1 MGITRINNNISAL
14 TAQRNI
20 DKVGNNLQQSIER
33 LSSGL
38 RINRAAD
45 DAAGLVISNRLRS
58 QVEGLNQAVDNAS
71 TGINVLNVAEG
82 ALEET
87 NVRLNRIRELAVQAA
102 NTGVNDF
109 KSRLAIQDEVSQSID
124 EITRIA
130 STTKFA
136 GNFLLNGDFSIKSEL
151 KAGQEFV
158 GANIDASA
166 VASNLNNGTS
176 FLNIRQTQVGR
187 SEIVAGDPADGQQIV
202 STGIVNQTDIAVSTG
217 IFTSTQFINGTAA
230 VGADALQ
237 TSFFNGVS
245 ISAAAAGSLAVVTFN
260 GVLSNGET
268 SFNGT
273 VSLTTA
279 TSVDDLVSAINS
291 AIDAAETAFFGVS
304 TAASIPTSFRTTAQL
319 GTGNNAGRIELA
331 SSGDFFNQSNIDIAV
346 LRNNG
351 IAIKSDGVT
360 RAGALGANSGISGQG
375 AVGNNVTAITGSTFI
390 TGEFNISVEDA
401 QAAQQRTVESKIVFR
416 DANGGI
422 ISRSSSL
429 SGSTSTRT
437 LVLNGTFDGA
447 VFTGGTTLQE
457 GDTISLLG
465 TNADG
470 TTFSS
475 AFTFDPTTGA
485 NDVDAATNLDDFTFA
500 SVSGLIQELNFRTRI
515 FSGGSITNGDQA
527 RFEDALFTFT
537 ANGTL
542 QLIDDLGR
550 TNSQTDFTLTF
561 DLASGPTTLQDNADL
576 IQEGFAE
583 QATFRLN
590 GGEAIR
596 AEAGDVVTL
605 QAEESTIIG
614 VPTSQ
619 VTFRVG
625 SGFTNGDDTLINVE
639 DEFVGT
645 LNGGEDVTF
654 GKGDQDVVFL
664 TQGTNTE
671 TAKFLTIDFDTIVD
685 ATKGVGLND
694 SGTTVLISTLNRGL
708 NFQIGS
714 DAGQNLEFSVGDLR
728 ADNLGF
734 GRGSGRTVQDIDI
747 TSLSGAEEA
756 ITIVDEALEQVNRT
770 RSILGAATNRLDAT
784 ISSLSVASENL
795 TASESRIR
803 DADIAAETSRFTL
816 NQVLLQAGT
825 SVLAQ
830 ANFQSQ
836 GFLSLLG

>member
-20 DKVGNNLQQSIER
+20 DRVGGNLQQSIER

-87 NVRLNRIRELAVQAA
+87 SVRLNRVRELAVQAA

-136 GNFLLNGDFSIKSEL
+136 GNFLLNGDFSIKSDL
-151 KAGQEFV
+151 KEGQDFFGV
-158 GANIDASA
+158 NIDASA
-166 VASNLNNGTS
+166 VASNLNSGTQ
-176 FLNIRQTQVGR
+176 FLNIRQTQIGR
-187 SEIVAGDPADGQQIV
+187 SEIVAGDPVGGQQVV
-202 STGIVNQTDIAVSTG
+202 STGINNQTDVAVSTAR
-217 IFTSTQFINGTAA
+217 FSSTQFLNGTAA
-230 VGADALQ
+230 
-237 TSFFNGVS
+237 TSATDLTDTFFNGVS
-245 ISAAAAGSLAVVTFN
+245 VSSTGSLSVITFS
-260 GVLSNGET
+260 GVLSDGT
-268 SFNGT
+268 TQFNGT
-273 VSLTTA
+273 LSLSTA
-279 TSVDDLVSAINS
+279 STVDNLISSINI
-291 AIDAAETAFFGVS
+291 AIDAAERAFFGTS
-304 TAASIPTSFRTTAQL
+304 TAASVPTSFRTTATL
-319 GTGNNAGRIELA
+319 GAGANGGRIELRG
-331 SSGDFFNQSNIDIAV
+331 SGNFFNQSDLDIAV
-346 LRNNG
+346 LRNSA
-351 IAIKSDGVT
+351 IAAQSEGVT
-360 RAGALGANSGISGQG
+360 RSGALGASSVLTGQG
-375 AVGNNVTAITGSTFI
+375 SVGNSVTAITGSTFG

-401 QAAQQRTVESKIVFR
+401 QTAQQRNVESTIVFR
-416 DANGGI
+416 DNNGGI
-422 ISRSSSL
+422 VSRSVSL
-429 SGSTSTRT
+429 DQTTSTRS
-437 LVLNGTFDGA
+437 LVLNGTFEGA
-447 VFTGGTTLQE
+447 VFTGGTTLND
-457 GDTISLLG
+457 GDTIDLLG
-465 TNADG
+465 TNSDG
-470 TTFSS
+470 STFSATYTYDTS
-475 AFTFDPTTGA
+475 SGA
-485 NDVDAATNLDDFTFA
+485 VDVDSATELDDFRFA
-500 SVSGLIQELNFRTRI
+500 SVSGLVAELNFRTRI
-515 FSGGSITNGDQA
+515 YDSAATGATNGQQT
-527 RFEDALFTFT
+527 RFEDAIFTFT

-542 QLIDDLGR
+542 GLVDDIGQS
-550 TNSQTDFTLTF
+550 NSQSDFTLTF
-561 DLASGPTTLQDNADL
+561 NASSGPTTLQDNAAL
-576 IQEGFAE
+576 VKEGYAE

-590 GGEAIR
+590 GGESLR
-596 AEAGDVVTL
+596 AEAGDVITL
-605 QAEESTIIG
+605 KAAESTIIG

-625 SGFTNGDDTLINVE
+625 TGFTAGDDTLINVE
-639 DEFVGT
+639 NKYVGT
-645 LNGGEDVTF
+645 LNGGEEVTF
-654 GKGDQDVVFL
+654 GSGEQDVVFF
-664 TQGTNTE
+664 TPGSNTE
-671 TAKFLTIDFDTIVD
+671 PSRFLTIDFDAIVD

-694 SGTTVLISTLNRGL
+694 AGTTVLISTVNRGL

-714 DAGQNLEFSVGDLR
+714 DSGQNLQFTVGDLR

-734 GRGSGRTVQDIDI
+734 GRGSNRTVQDIDI

-803 DADIAAETSRFTL
+803 DADIASETSRFTL